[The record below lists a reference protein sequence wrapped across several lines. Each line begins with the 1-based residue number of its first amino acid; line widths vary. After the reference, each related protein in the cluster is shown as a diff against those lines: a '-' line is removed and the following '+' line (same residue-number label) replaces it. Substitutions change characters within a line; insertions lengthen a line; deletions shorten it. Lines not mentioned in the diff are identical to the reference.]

1 MNVKFGVEISD
12 LFRKFGMKIE
22 TCFDELYL
30 YDECTT
36 SSSYE
41 HLHVHTMYHK
51 TQIIMILP
59 NLSSVSSPQ
68 GISSDLSSSLGMAE
82 TNSSPLGNAETNSRE
97 TPTTSPFSSFNDASG
112 NTSPYDI
119 SDHSSSSGT
128 GPSPPAPKKNGITLD
143 LSSDSSS
150 SSGTGAF
157 PSAPK
162 KRLKF
167 PTKDLLGEKNHVAG
181 QFIFTKTVQH
191 IDTLGGIP
199 TCFAHGKKKTTFEH
213 CIQAL
218 FSPNGTLEM

>member
-1 MNVKFGVEISD
+1 
-12 LFRKFGMKIE
+12 
-22 TCFDELYL
+22 
-30 YDECTT
+30 
-36 SSSYE
+36 
-41 HLHVHTMYHK
+41 
-51 TQIIMILP
+51 MILP
-59 NLSSVSSPQ
+59 NLSSVSPQ
-68 GISSDLSSSLGMAE
+68 GISSDLSSSLGMAD

-128 GPSPPAPKKNGITLD
+128 GPSPPAPKKNGITFD

-157 PSAPK
+157 PSATK
-162 KRLKF
+162 KKQTF
-167 PTKDLLGEKNHVAG
+167 PTKDLLGDKNNVAG
-181 QFIFTKTVQH
+181 QLIFTKTVQY

-199 TCFAHGKKKTTFEH
+199 TCFLHGKKKSTYEQ
-213 CIQAL
+213 CIKTL